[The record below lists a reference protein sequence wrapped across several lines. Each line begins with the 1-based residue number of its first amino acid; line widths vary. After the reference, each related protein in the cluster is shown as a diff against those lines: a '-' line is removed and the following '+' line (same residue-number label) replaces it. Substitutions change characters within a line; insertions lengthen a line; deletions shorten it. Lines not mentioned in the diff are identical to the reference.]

1 MFLNPTWLKKPS
13 IFISST
19 MEDLNNIY
27 RQQIIKSLKE
37 MGFELLDFQDSNFP
51 HSLNPSAEVIKDS
64 LKAVKSAEIFILIL
78 GKRYGKIFKE
88 GKSIIHHEYNEAI
101 NNNIPILIFINN
113 DVWRDFSYGR
123 QDSENIENKKHFQFI
138 KEISIHKIYPFQE
151 YEDCISH
158 MKNIFN
164 NFFGGF
170 LYFSKLADWLWDK
183 DKTIEVECNSSEIWI
198 ITPDFYYDCIE
209 PEKFKEVTCNII
221 DRNCKYKYIYRLTEE
236 NKNRIKELKRIYKLC
251 LEEKRQNTNI
261 LDKLI
266 MYLPVPPD
274 EFFWATEQIIF
285 NPFQL
290 NESAIM
296 VDIMESKDKT
306 TRFNIEMG
314 REKRIEF
321 RSSFINYWNNNIQD
335 ENNKIKYSIEEVR

>member
-123 QDSENIENKKHFQFI
+123 YCKALEDEAGDSEDKQNHF
-138 KEISIHKIYPFQE
+138 
-151 YEDCISH
+151 
-158 MKNIFN
+158 
-164 NFFGGF
+164 
-170 LYFSKLADWLWDK
+170 
-183 DKTIEVECNSSEIWI
+183 
-198 ITPDFYYDCIE
+198 
-209 PEKFKEVTCNII
+209 EK
-221 DRNCKYKYIYRLTEE
+221 
-236 NKNRIKELKRIYKLC
+236 
-251 LEEKRQNTNI
+251 
-261 LDKLI
+261 
-266 MYLPVPPD
+266 
-274 EFFWATEQIIF
+274 
-285 NPFQL
+285 
-290 NESAIM
+290 
-296 VDIMESKDKT
+296 
-306 TRFNIEMG
+306 
-314 REKRIEF
+314 
-321 RSSFINYWNNNIQD
+321 
-335 ENNKIKYSIEEVR
+335 